1 MSRFRLKFA
10 AFVILLAVILLVL
23 WSYQEY
29 QNVLATE
36 VTAWTQDQ
44 SADCAIVLTG
54 GSGRVREGFDLLAQA
69 RVKKLIISGVFPGAQ
84 LKEIFPE
91 WPFYGPISEEDVIL
105 ERRSSTTFGNAQQ
118 TQPLVEALRC
128 QSVVLITSRL
138 HMYRASQIFRNVFP
152 PEILI
157 YDRAIVSGDY
167 YPAALDVGLETLKS
181 MFYSIWA
188 Y

>member
-1 MSRFRLKFA
+1 MRRLRLRSLVF
-10 AFVILLAVILLVL
+10 IGSLALVAL
-23 WSYQEY
+23 TAWSYQEY
-29 QNVLATE
+29 RSVLASE

-44 SADCAIVLTG
+44 SADCAVVLTG
-54 GSGRVREGFDLLAQA
+54 GPGRVREGFDLLAQA

-91 WPFYGPISEEDVIL
+91 WPFYGPISEEDVVL

-128 QSVVLITSRL
+128 QSIILITSRL
-138 HMYRASQIFRNVFP
+138 HMYRASRIFRRVFP
-152 PEILI
+152 VEVTV

-167 YPAALDVGLETLKS
+167 FPHFLDVGLETLKS